1 MAERLD
7 EPLGTVKTRIRTG
20 MIRLRDSLA
29 EVSRGGRRMSGTHD
43 EMVVLAP
50 AYVLGALEPDERRAF
65 ESHLA
70 ECDRCVSEVRSLGR
84 VTAGLAQTVPQVTP
98 RAALRDRVLQAV
110 GARDARAAE
119 PQGGRT
125 VGTGELAR
133 LCGVRGRGDR
143 SSALCDESAR
153 ARREPRGASR
163 GRAAASGRQRS
174 LAMVDTRQAAFET
187 QSAMAV
193 LAAAD
198 LTRVDLQGA
207 PAAPH
212 AAGRALWSRQS
223 GMVFAANNLPPLPAG
238 KIYQV
243 WLVASGPPV
252 SAGLVAPDEI
262 GRGVG
267 IFRTPVDVTG
277 PVTVAVTIEP
287 EGGVPAPTGAFYL
300 TGKPAA
306 GV

>member
-1 MAERLD
+1 
-7 EPLGTVKTRIRTG
+7 
-20 MIRLRDSLA
+20 
-29 EVSRGGRRMSGTHD
+29 MSGRHD
-43 EMVVLAP
+43 ELVVLAP

-65 ESHLA
+65 ESHVA
-70 ECDRCVSEVRSLGR
+70 ECEICASEVRSLGR
-84 VTAGLAQTVPQVTP
+84 VTAGLAQSVPLVTP
-98 RAALRDRVLQAV
+98 PAALRDRVLLAV
-110 GARDARAAE
+110 GAREARASQPVMPSRWRMADWLAYAACVAIATAAVLYAMNL
-119 PQGGRT
+119 RT
-125 VGTGELAR
+125 RVENLEAR
-133 LCGVRGRGDR
+133 LEVAQTR
-143 SSALCDESAR
+143 L
-153 ARREPRGASR
+153 
-163 GRAAASGRQRS
+163 AAADR
-174 LAMVDTRQAAFET
+174 AMVDARRVAFET

-193 LAAAD
+193 LAATD
-198 LTRVDLQGA
+198 LIRVDLQGA
-207 PAAPH
+207 PAAPQ

-243 WLVASGPPV
+243 WLVAGGPPV
-252 SAGLVAPDEI
+252 SAGLVAPDET

-300 TGKPAA
+300 TGKSTA

>member
-1 MAERLD
+1 
-7 EPLGTVKTRIRTG
+7 
-20 MIRLRDSLA
+20 
-29 EVSRGGRRMSGTHD
+29 MSGTHD

-70 ECDRCVSEVRSLGR
+70 DCDRCASEVRSFGR
-84 VTAGLAQTVPQVTP
+84 VTAGLDQAAPQVTP
-98 RAALRDRVLQAV
+98 RAALRDRVLLAT
-110 GARDARAAE
+110 GGRDAR
-119 PQGGRT
+119 
-125 VGTGELAR
+125 TG
-133 LCGVRGRGDR
+133 VPT
-143 SSALCDESAR
+143 AR
-153 ARREPRGASR
+153 ARWTISNWLAY
-163 GRAAASGRQRS
+163 AACVAVATAASLYALNLRARVES
-174 LAMVDTRQAAFET
+174 LEARLGLAQMRLADNERALIDARRVAFET

-198 LTRVDLQGA
+198 LMRVDLQGA
-207 PAAPH
+207 PAAPM

-243 WLVASGPPV
+243 WLVGTGSPV
-252 SAGLVAPDEI
+252 SAGLVAPDET

-300 TGKPAA
+300 TGTATA

>member
-1 MAERLD
+1 
-7 EPLGTVKTRIRTG
+7 
-20 MIRLRDSLA
+20 
-29 EVSRGGRRMSGTHD
+29 MSGTHD

-70 ECDRCVSEVRSLGR
+70 ECDRCTSEVRSFGR
-84 VTAGLAQTVPQVTP
+84 VTAGLDQTVPQVTP
-98 RAALRDRVLQAV
+98 RAALRDRVLLAT
-110 GARDARAAE
+110 GGRDARTSEPTVRARWAMGNWLAYAACVAVATAASLYAINLRARVE
-119 PQGGRT
+119 SL
-125 VGTGELAR
+125 EAR
-133 LCGVRGRGDR
+133 LEVAQLRLAGNER
-143 SSALCDESAR
+143 ALID
-153 ARREPRGASR
+153 ARR
-163 GRAAASGRQRS
+163 
-174 LAMVDTRQAAFET
+174 VAFET

-198 LTRVDLQGA
+198 LMRVDLQGA
-207 PAAPH
+207 PAAPQ
-212 AAGRALWSRQS
+212 AVGRALWSRQS
-223 GMVFAANNLPPLPAG
+223 GMVFAANNLPPLEAG

-243 WLVASGPPV
+243 WLVAGTGPPV
-252 SAGLVAPDEI
+252 SAGLVAPDES

-300 TGKPAA
+300 TSKSTA

>member
-1 MAERLD
+1 
-7 EPLGTVKTRIRTG
+7 
-20 MIRLRDSLA
+20 
-29 EVSRGGRRMSGTHD
+29 MSGTHD
-43 EMVVLAP
+43 EMIVLAP

-65 ESHLA
+65 ESHLV
-70 ECDRCVSEVRSLGR
+70 ECQSCASEVRMLGR
-84 VTAGLAQTVPQVTP
+84 VTAGLEQSVPQVTP
-98 RAALRDRVLQAV
+98 RAALRDRVLSAV
-110 GARDARAAE
+110 GAGDARGTVVGMRDARARE
-119 PQGGRT
+119 PETGARWA
-125 VGTGELAR
+125 VGNWLAYAACVALATAAGLYAMNLRSRVASLEAR
-133 LCGVRGRGDR
+133 LEVAQLRLTAADR
-143 SSALCDESAR
+143 AVVD
-153 ARREPRGASR
+153 ARRI
-163 GRAAASGRQRS
+163 
-174 LAMVDTRQAAFET
+174 AFET

-193 LAAAD
+193 LAASD
-198 LTRVDLQGA
+198 LTRVELQGA
-207 PAAPH
+207 PAAPQ

-243 WLVASGPPV
+243 WLVAGGPPV
-252 SAGLVAPDEI
+252 SAGLIAPDES

-300 TGKPAA
+300 TGKSTA

>member
-1 MAERLD
+1 
-7 EPLGTVKTRIRTG
+7 
-20 MIRLRDSLA
+20 
-29 EVSRGGRRMSGTHD
+29 MSGMHD

-70 ECDRCVSEVRSLGR
+70 ECDRCASDVRSLSR
-84 VTAGLAQTVPQVTP
+84 VTAGLNQSVPQVTP
-98 RAALRDRVLQAV
+98 RAALRDRVLAAV
-110 GARDARAAE
+110 GARDVRTGARDVRASEPKPRATWVMANWLAYAACVAVATAAVLYAMNLRARVE
-119 PQGGRT
+119 SL
-125 VGTGELAR
+125 EAR
-133 LCGVRGRGDR
+133 LEVAQLR
-143 SSALCDESAR
+143 L
-153 ARREPRGASR
+153 
-163 GRAAASGRQRS
+163 AAADR
-174 LAMVDTRQAAFET
+174 AMVDARRVAFET

-198 LTRVDLQGA
+198 LTRVELQGA
-207 PAAPH
+207 PAAPQ

-243 WLVASGPPV
+243 WLVAGGPPV
-252 SAGLVAPDEI
+252 SAGLVAPDED

-300 TGKPAA
+300 TGKSGA
-306 GV
+306 GA

>member
-1 MAERLD
+1 
-7 EPLGTVKTRIRTG
+7 V
-20 MIRLRDSLA
+20 
-29 EVSRGGRRMSGTHD
+29 
-43 EMVVLAP
+43 
-50 AYVLGALEPDERRAF
+50 
-65 ESHLA
+65 
-70 ECDRCVSEVRSLGR
+70 
-84 VTAGLAQTVPQVTP
+84 
-98 RAALRDRVLQAV
+98 
-110 GARDARAAE
+110 
-119 PQGGRT
+119 
-125 VGTGELAR
+125 
-133 LCGVRGRGDR
+133 
-143 SSALCDESAR
+143 
-153 ARREPRGASR
+153 
-163 GRAAASGRQRS
+163 
-174 LAMVDTRQAAFET
+174 AFET

-193 LAAAD
+193 LAASD

-207 PAAPH
+207 PAAPQ

-243 WLVASGPPV
+243 WLVAGGPPV
-252 SAGLVAPDEI
+252 SAGLIAPDEP

-300 TGKPAA
+300 TGRSSP

>member
-1 MAERLD
+1 
-7 EPLGTVKTRIRTG
+7 
-20 MIRLRDSLA
+20 
-29 EVSRGGRRMSGTHD
+29 MSGMHD

-50 AYVLGALEPDERRAF
+50 AYVLGALEPEERRAF
-65 ESHLA
+65 ESHLT
-70 ECDRCVSEVRSLGR
+70 ECDRCASEVSSLGR
-84 VTAGLAQTVPQVTP
+84 VTAGLAQSVPQVTP
-98 RAALRDRVLQAV
+98 RAALRDRVLLAV
-110 GARDARAAE
+110 GARDVRASERPVRSRWGATDWLAYAACVAVATAAGFYAMSLRSRVE
-119 PQGGRT
+119 SL
-125 VGTGELAR
+125 EAR
-133 LCGVRGRGDR
+133 LEVAQTR
-143 SSALCDESAR
+143 L
-153 ARREPRGASR
+153 
-163 GRAAASGRQRS
+163 AAADR
-174 LAMVDTRQAAFET
+174 AMVDARRVAFET

-207 PAAPH
+207 PAAPQ

-252 SAGLVAPDEI
+252 SAGLVAPDET
-262 GRGVG
+262 GRGVA

-287 EGGVPAPTGAFYL
+287 EGGVPAPTGDFYL
-300 TGKPAA
+300 TGKSTA